1 MSEQLNMDQFFG
13 GKVDYMGEPHLAC
26 ALLLDTSDSMRMGVR
41 AIDSLNEGIKTFKAG
56 VMSDPIARRRVDVAL
71 VTFNST
77 VEVVNGFVPIS
88 DMPTPELGAY
98 GMTDMAQGIQTAIDL
113 VKERTAKYQSLG
125 TPCHKPWIVM
135 ITDGKSTS
143 GSREMRE
150 AAERIRQEE
159 EKGSYGRLSFWAL
172 GIGNYD
178 SNEMFQLTDRVI
190 ELRNADFSQFFDWL
204 ADSMSC
210 ISQTQVG
217 DRVDFNPLPE
227 NARKAE
233 KDRAINAEWY

>member
-26 ALLLDTSDSMRMGVR
+26 ALLLDTSDSMRMGDR
-41 AIDSLNEGIKTFKAG
+41 AIDSLNEGIKRFKAG
-56 VMSDPIARRRVDVAL
+56 VLSDSVAKKRVDVAL
-71 VTFNST
+71 VAFNSK
-77 VEVVNGFVPIS
+77 VEVVSGFVPVS
-88 DMPTPELGAY
+88 DMPTPELSAS

-113 VKERTAKYQSLG
+113 VKERTIQYQSLG

-143 GSREMRE
+143 SSREMKV
-150 AAERIRQEE
+150 AAERIRLEE
-159 EKGSYGRLSFWAL
+159 EKGSHGRLSFWAL

-178 SNEMFQLTDRVI
+178 SNEMFQLTNRVI
-190 ELRNADFSQFFDWL
+190 ELRNTDFSQFFDWL

-210 ISQTQVG
+210 ISQSQVG

-233 KDRAINAEWY
+233 KDRSIDAEWY